1 MDLDKRD
8 LLIKLLKDKFLP
20 MDYGNWQGDEL
31 FEQIIA
37 VIRNPEHSVGDEFSE
52 AR

>member
-1 MDLDKRD
+1 MDLEKRE
-8 LLIKLLKDKFLP
+8 LLIKLLEDKFLP

-37 VIRNPEHSVGDEFSE
+37 VIRNPEHTVGNNCYED
-52 AR
+52 R